1 MQIDDMSLSA
11 PVRKGAFC
19 FAKKEPFK
27 DGEIKNIFQN
37 DINLGR
43 EIDHLLK

>member
-27 DGEIKNIFQN
+27 DDEIKKFF
-37 DINLGR
+37 
-43 EIDHLLK
+43 K